1 MSTLRISEEHPL
13 CHDQQQDLPCHS
25 PLVTITLWDHGSSR
39 REWMLSRHWVSR
51 AALEN
56 TGSPISSSVS
66 HTCFGCP
73 FSQGT
78 ESSAAQ
84 LLANLWPQG
93 KWSWQKEKLN
103 QPQLLCLLNSI
114 VREGG
119 DTSASQVLQ
128 RKSGNIPFSLGLFA
142 AAGVTLECVLHWWHS
157 TAKHRSDGAVSYLV
171 LLAALAQQSWFGL
184 KWERSVPL
192 GWGVNGG
199 LAIQELKASFLD
211 LLLLFAKYS
220 LFTGRWWK
228 IFLWVCDCLVP
239 SKPLIW
245 GRGGKPSPKN
255 QKPGQPTNLVYSLES
270 WSNTSNWLEQLLP
283 FPRRLLK
290 CM

>member
-13 CHDQQQDLPCHS
+13 GHDQQQDLPCHS
-25 PLVTITLWDHGSSR
+25 RLITITLWDHGSSR
-39 REWMLSRHWVSR
+39 KEWMLSRHWVSR

-93 KWSWQKEKLN
+93 KWSCQREKLN

-119 DTSASQVLQ
+119 DTSASQVFAEEVG
-128 RKSGNIPFSLGLFA
+128 KHPFFPG
-142 AAGVTLECVLHWWHS
+142 TLCSYWCNTWMCSALVAQHSQASFWRCCFLPRPPCSSS
-157 TAKHRSDGAVSYLV
+157 TAVLVWLKMGKVCPPGLGCKWGLSHSGAESQLSGFAPVVCQILSIHRKMMKNISVSL
-171 LLAALAQQSWFGL
+171 W
-184 KWERSVPL
+184 
-192 GWGVNGG
+192 
-199 LAIQELKASFLD
+199 
-211 LLLLFAKYS
+211 LFS
-220 LFTGRWWK
+220 
-228 IFLWVCDCLVP
+228 
-239 SKPLIW
+239 S
-245 GRGGKPSPKN
+245 
-255 QKPGQPTNLVYSLES
+255 
-270 WSNTSNWLEQLLP
+270 
-283 FPRRLLK
+283 
-290 CM
+290 